1 VREETESV
9 SNDNRAQPEGGEV
22 ARVKFAIPKGSLE
35 KATFDLLERA
45 WYKIYGRERTYRP
58 KISDP
63 QIELKILRPQ
73 EIPIFVAEG
82 LHDVGITGM
91 DWIREGRAEVETLLD
106 LEYGRVK
113 LVVAVPKDLEVASL
127 TDLFRQFWNRG
138 RKVRISAEY
147 LNITAEYVK
156 ANPLYRKR
164 FGRKEPLVITPW
176 WRRGTNDRVSIYLS
190 FGATEAKP
198 PEDTDVI
205 IDVIETG
212 TTLERNN
219 LKPIETILES
229 TAVLIANRQALRDRQ
244 KREKI
249 YDIMTLLKGVIDSEK
264 KLHIFVNVRQENLE
278 KLLRALPALKRPT
291 ISPLSAPGW
300 YSVNTIVEKQH
311 FLTLL
316 PALRRLA
323 QGLVVHEPQQ
333 ILPLEEIARNE
344 AYE

>member
-1 VREETESV
+1 M
-9 SNDNRAQPEGGEV
+9 AL
-22 ARVKFAIPKGSLE
+22 VKFAIPKGSLE

-82 LHDVGITGM
+82 LHDVGITGR
-91 DWIREGRAEVETLLD
+91 DWIQEGRADVETLLD

-113 LVVAVPKDLEVASL
+113 LVVAVPKDLEVTSL
-127 TDLFRQFWNRG
+127 TELFRTFWRRG

-147 LNITAEYVK
+147 LNITADYVK
-156 ANPLYRKR
+156 ANPLYRR
-164 FGRKEPLVITPW
+164 TFGRKEPLIITPW

-229 TAVLIANRQALRDRQ
+229 TAVLIANRRALRDRQ

-249 YDIMTLLKGVIDSEK
+249 YDIVTLLKGVIDSGK

-291 ISPLSAPGW
+291 VSPLSAPGW
-300 YSVNTIVEKQH
+300 YSVNTIVEKQE

-316 PALRRLA
+316 PVLRKLA

-333 ILPLEEIARNE
+333 ILPLEEIARTE
-344 AYE
+344 VHE

>member
-1 VREETESV
+1 M
-9 SNDNRAQPEGGEV
+9 

-91 DWIREGRAEVETLLD
+91 DWIREGRADVETLLD

-127 TDLFRQFWNRG
+127 TDLFQQFWSRG

-156 ANPLYRKR
+156 TNPLYRRR
-164 FGRKEPLVITPW
+164 FGRKEPMVITPW

-219 LKPIETILES
+219 LKPVETILES

-300 YSVNTIVEKQH
+300 YSVNTIVEKQQ
-311 FLTLL
+311 FLALL
-316 PALRRLA
+316 PILRKLA
-323 QGLVVHEPQQ
+323 QGLVVHEPRQ

>member
-1 VREETESV
+1 M
-9 SNDNRAQPEGGEV
+9 AL
-22 ARVKFAIPKGSLE
+22 VKFAIPKGSLE

-82 LHDVGITGM
+82 LHDVGITGK
-91 DWIREGRAEVETLLD
+91 DWIQEGRADVETLLD

-113 LVVAVPKDLEVASL
+113 LVVAVPKDLDVASL
-127 TDLFRQFWNRG
+127 TDLFRTFWRRG

-147 LNITAEYVK
+147 LNITADYVK
-156 ANPLYRKR
+156 ANPLYRKT

-229 TAVLIANRQALRDRQ
+229 TAVLIANRRALRDRQ

-300 YSVNTIVEKQH
+300 YSVNTIVEKQQ

-316 PALRRLA
+316 PVLRRLA

-344 AYE
+344 AHE

>member
-1 VREETESV
+1 MTL
-9 SNDNRAQPEGGEV
+9 
-22 ARVKFAIPKGSLE
+22 VKFAIPKGSLE
-35 KATFDLLERA
+35 KATFELLERA

-63 QIELKILRPQ
+63 QIEMKILRPQ

-82 LHDVGITGM
+82 LHDVGIAGL
-91 DWIREGRAEVETLLD
+91 DWIREGQADVEALLD
-106 LEYGRVK
+106 LEYGRVR
-113 LVVAVPKDLEVASL
+113 LVVAVPKELQVASL
-127 TDLFRQFWNRG
+127 TDLFRLFWSEG
-138 RKVRISAEY
+138 RKIRISTEY

-156 ANPLYRKR
+156 ANPLYQEK
-164 FGRKEPLVITPW
+164 FGQEEPLIITPW
-176 WRRGTNDRVSIYLS
+176 WRRGTNERVSIYLS

-205 IDVIETG
+205 VDVIETG

-229 TAVLIANRQALRDRQ
+229 TAILIANRQALRDRQ

-249 YDIMTLLKGVIDSEK
+249 YDIVTLLRGAIDSQK

-278 KLLRALPALKRPT
+278 ELLSALPALKRPT
-291 ISPLSAPGW
+291 VSPLSDPGW
-300 YSVNTIVEKQH
+300 YSVNTIIEKQQ

-316 PALRRLA
+316 PTLRRLA

-333 ILPLEEIARNE
+333 ILPLEEIALDE
-344 AYE
+344 ASE